1 MLVPFG
7 VASKGLQIW
16 KISMCTSLLY
26 HTFGIRGYEYV
37 RTEYQGGQ
45 VIFTINQDLKT
56 CRCSACGHA
65 RSGHEVGSS
74 RRFRALPIGSRVT
87 TLVLPIPRV
96 QCLACGVV
104 RQVEIP
110 FADPRGALKAEA
122 HGQQPRSL
130 SFKGAFRRYPGL
142 WNRLLWKI
150 RVPFRTPPEFYFF
163 IVDKD
168 WAECYTS
175 QLDQSARAV
184 QRSCPTLIE
193 KARGAENSAQLNP
206 SVSAGLGNTR
216 IGCLEKTLEN
226 RLLQ

>member
-1 MLVPFG
+1 
-7 VASKGLQIW
+7 
-16 KISMCTSLLY
+16 MCTSLLY

-56 CRCSACGHA
+56 CRCSACGA
-65 RSGHEVGSS
+65 REVRPRGRVE

-110 FADPRGALKAEA
+110 FADPRGALQAEA

-130 SFKGAFRRYPGL
+130 SFKGVL
-142 WNRLLWKI
+142 QTISRLMEQTLMENPSAI
-150 RVPFRTPPEFYFF
+150 QDTTTPPEFYF
-163 IVDKD
+163 
-168 WAECYTS
+168 
-175 QLDQSARAV
+175 L
-184 QRSCPTLIE
+184 L
-193 KARGAENSAQLNP
+193 L
-206 SVSAGLGNTR
+206 TR
-216 IGCLEKTLEN
+216 IG
-226 RLLQ
+226 RSALLTS